1 MEAPPHLSG
10 FRIQGLGFCG
20 CSAISSLRSHIAYRK
35 QEVIIAVAVVV
46 AAAAVVTTRITVGV
60 RGSVV
65 ATINVGK

>member
-46 AAAAVVTTRITVGV
+46 AAAVVTTRITVGV
-60 RGSVV
+60 RGIVV